1 MDEARYIDWYD
12 VVQAVANGRSD
23 GHACPEC
30 GASGLESSADGVTVR
45 VRCPACGQGFSGRLA
60 HGRDDALHA
69 EAAALVERGR
79 RGDRTD
85 AERTEADRAAVVAG
99 GLCATGPE
107 IGEVALTATVLAAP
121 PATPNRSTPVA
132 PPARASAT
140 APVERPEPWNWTL
153 PAGTGD
159 DVEALSQWMTA
170 VESIHNGR
178 TLGLSCPFCSE
189 PLTDITHRPPYIR
202 VACGVCG
209 EAFEGRL
216 G

>member
-79 RGDRTD
+79 RGDR
-85 AERTEADRAAVVAG
+85 AARLSAPRPIAPRSSRADSAR
-99 GLCATGPE
+99 P
-107 IGEVALTATVLAAP
+107 AP
-121 PATPNRSTPVA
+121 RSA
-132 PPARASAT
+132 KWR
-140 APVERPEPWNWTL
+140 
-153 PAGTGD
+153 
-159 DVEALSQWMTA
+159 
-170 VESIHNGR
+170 
-178 TLGLSCPFCSE
+178 
-189 PLTDITHRPPYIR
+189 
-202 VACGVCG
+202 
-209 EAFEGRL
+209 
-216 G
+216 

>member
-1 MDEARYIDWYD
+1 
-12 VVQAVANGRSD
+12 
-23 GHACPEC
+23 
-30 GASGLESSADGVTVR
+30 
-45 VRCPACGQGFSGRLA
+45 
-60 HGRDDALHA
+60 
-69 EAAALVERGR
+69 
-79 RGDRTD
+79 
-85 AERTEADRAAVVAG
+85 
-99 GLCATGPE
+99 
-107 IGEVALTATVLAAP
+107 VALTATVLAAP

-140 APVERPEPWNWTL
+140 APAERPEPWNWTL

>member
-1 MDEARYIDWYD
+1 MFAAAVREGSRGMDEARYIDWYD

-30 GASGLESSADGVTVR
+30 GAGGLEATTDGVTVR
-45 VRCPACGQGFSGRLA
+45 VRCPACGQGFQGRLA

-69 EAAALVERGR
+69 EAAAIVERGAR
-79 RGDRTD
+79 RRP
-85 AERTEADRAAVVAG
+85 AERAPDRAAIVAG
-99 GLCATGPE
+99 GLCATGPA
-107 IGEVALTATVLAAP
+107 IGELALATTTLAPGEAP
-121 PATPNRSTPVA
+121 RVEPRA
-132 PPARASAT
+132 PSE
-140 APVERPEPWNWTL
+140 ERPEPWSWTL

-159 DVEALSQWMTA
+159 DVEALSQWMTVVEA
-170 VESIHNGR
+170 VHNGR
-178 TLGLSCPFCSE
+178 AVGLRCPFCSE

-202 VACGVCG
+202 VHCGVCG